1 MGKIHKI
8 TTSHSVPFFSVDNKY
23 LWLSV
28 TCLVAASIAFLT
40 ALGNVFPIIIILVC
54 VFLVYSIVVYY
65 RPVIGLYS
73 LTAYCFL
80 FGLLGRELPSIPFGV
95 GIEFLGLFTLCILLI
110 QYQRF
115 DWSRLNAPLFWL
127 YLGWFVLSVL
137 QLFNPAEPS
146 FMGWLQEFR
155 SVALN
160 PLIIVILSLILFES
174 KKELQV
180 FVKMVLILGFLAML
194 NGFKQKH
201 LGLFPGE
208 HLFVETSPTHM
219 IWGKIRVFSFFSD
232 AGQFGAAQ
240 AVLAIGATVLAFGT
254 SNFLKKVALLILSGL
269 FLYGMLI
276 SGTRG
281 ALFAL
286 FIAGFF
292 AVFLSKN
299 YKIIMVGI
307 IAGALCFGVLK
318 YTAIGNGNYEI
329 RRIRS
334 ALDPTEASLNVR
346 LENQQILRTYLA
358 DKPFGEGLGVIG
370 FWGHEYNSD
379 KFLSTIEPDSYWVKI
394 WAMYGIV
401 GFVFWFCMILYLLGT
416 AGGVVFNLQDKWVKV
431 RLISLLS
438 IAAGLFACSYG
449 NEVMNAMP
457 SSLLFTTALAWPF
470 VIYRINTE
478 NKTS

>member
-1 MGKIHKI
+1 MEKTHKI
-8 TTSHSVPFFSVDNKY
+8 AKNHDATFFSVDNKY

-28 TCLVAASIAFLT
+28 TCLLATSIAVLT
-40 ALGNVFPIIIILVC
+40 ALGDVFPIVIILGC
-54 VFLVYSIVVYY
+54 GFLVYSIVVYY
-65 RPVIGLYS
+65 RPIIGLYS

-95 GIEFLGLFTLCILLI
+95 GIEFLGIFTLCIVLI

-115 DWSRLNAPLFWL
+115 DWSRLNSPLFWL
-127 YLGWFVLSVL
+127 FLAWFVLSVL
-137 QLFNPAEPS
+137 QLFNPAGPS
-146 FMGWLQEFR
+146 FMGWVQEFR

-160 PLIIVILSLILFES
+160 PLIIVILSLLLFES
-174 KKELQV
+174 KKQLQV
-180 FVKMVLILGFLAML
+180 FITLVLVLGFLAML
-194 NGFKQKH
+194 NGLKQKYI
-201 LGLFPGE
+201 GMFPGE
-208 HLFVETSPTHM
+208 QLFAETSPTHM
-219 IWGKIRVFSFFSD
+219 IWGKLRVFSFFSD

-240 AVLAIGATVLAFGT
+240 AVLAVGAAVLAFGT
-254 SNFLKKVALLILSGL
+254 SNFFKKIVLLILSGL
-269 FLYGMLI
+269 FLYAMLI

-286 FIAGFF
+286 FVAGFF

-299 YKIIMVGI
+299 YKIIVVGI
-307 IAGALCFGVLK
+307 IAGALCFGALK
-318 YTAIGNGNYEI
+318 FTSIGNSNYEI

-346 LENQQILRTYLA
+346 LDNQKILRAYLA

-416 AGGVVFNLQDKWVKV
+416 AGGVVFNLRDKWVRV
-431 RLISLLS
+431 RLIALIS
-438 IAAGLFACSYG
+438 IAAGLFVCSYG

-457 SSLLFTTALAWPF
+457 SSLVFNTALSWSF
-470 VIYRINTE
+470 VSYRMNAKNNI
-478 NKTS
+478 S

>member
-1 MGKIHKI
+1 M
-8 TTSHSVPFFSVDNKY
+8 DNKY

-208 HLFVETSPTHM
+208 QLFVETSPTHM
-219 IWGKIRVFSFFSD
+219 IWGEIRVFSFFSD

-240 AVLAIGATVLAFGT
+240 AVLAVGATVLAFGT